1 MPVIGMQGFRPPA
14 CTPAYLLTDIRTYKN
29 GFGAPVSEKN
39 RIFAFC
45 NIGTFQRN
53 IMKIALIGYGKMGHA
68 IEAMAARRGHT
79 VACIVDRGA
88 ESGEWRVV
96 SGEWKAEEIDVAI
109 EFTTPA
115 TAVANIR
122 RCWAAGLPVVC
133 GTTGWDAERAA
144 VEAECRQGGHT
155 LLASSNFSIGMNI
168 MFALNERL
176 AELMRGRTDYS
187 CSITETHHVHKLDAP
202 SGTALTLQRQIVERG
217 QREAESIPIESIR
230 EGEVPGT
237 HTVVYDSKID
247 TLTLTH
253 EAHSR
258 EGLAL
263 GALLAA
269 EYVAGKKGVFTMK
282 DML

>member
-1 MPVIGMQGFRPPA
+1 M
-14 CTPAYLLTDIRTYKN
+14 
-29 GFGAPVSEKN
+29 SEKN

-68 IEAMAARRGHT
+68 IEAMATGRGHT
-79 VACIVDRGA
+79 VACRIDRDDPWPGQMDA
-88 ESGEWRVV
+88 
-96 SGEWKAEEIDVAI
+96 DVAI

-133 GTTGWDAERAA
+133 GTTGWDAERPA
-144 VEAECRQGGHT
+144 VEAECRAGGHT
-155 LLASSNFSIGMNI
+155 LFAASNFSIGMNI
-168 MFALNERL
+168 MFALNEHL
-176 AELMRGRTDYS
+176 AALMRGKEDYS
-187 CSITETHHVHKLDAP
+187 VSITETHHIHKLDAP
-202 SGTALTLQRQIVERG
+202 SGTALTLRNQI
-217 QREAESIPIESIR
+217 AENGGRSAAEIPIESIR

-237 HTVVYDSKID
+237 HTVVYDSRID
-247 TLTLTH
+247 TITLTH

-269 EYVAGKKGVFTMK
+269 EYTVGRKGVLSMRE
-282 DML
+282 MISEL

>member
-1 MPVIGMQGFRPPA
+1 M
-14 CTPAYLLTDIRTYKN
+14 
-29 GFGAPVSEKN
+29 SEKN
-39 RIFAFC
+39 RIFAFF

-68 IEAMAARRGHT
+68 IEAMATGRGHT
-79 VACIVDRGA
+79 VAYRIDRDDPWPGQMDA
-88 ESGEWRVV
+88 
-96 SGEWKAEEIDVAI
+96 DVAI

-133 GTTGWDAERAA
+133 GTTGWDAERPA
-144 VEAECRQGGHT
+144 VEAECRAGGHT
-155 LLASSNFSIGMNI
+155 LFAASNFSIGMNI
-168 MFALNERL
+168 MFALNEHL
-176 AELMRGRTDYS
+176 AALMRGKEDYS
-187 CSITETHHVHKLDAP
+187 VSITETHHIHKLDAP
-202 SGTALTLQRQIVERG
+202 SGTALTLRNQI
-217 QREAESIPIESIR
+217 AENSGRSAAEIPIESIR

-237 HTVVYDSKID
+237 HTVVYDSAID
-247 TLTLTH
+247 TITLTH

-269 EYVAGKKGVFTMK
+269 EYTVGRKGVLSMRE
-282 DML
+282 MISEL

>member
-1 MPVIGMQGFRPPA
+1 M
-14 CTPAYLLTDIRTYKN
+14 
-29 GFGAPVSEKN
+29 SEKN

-68 IEAMAARRGHT
+68 IEAMATGRGHT
-79 VACIVDRGA
+79 VACRIDRDDPWPGQMDA
-88 ESGEWRVV
+88 
-96 SGEWKAEEIDVAI
+96 DVAI

-133 GTTGWDAERAA
+133 GTTGWDAERPA
-144 VEAECRQGGHT
+144 VEAECRAGGHT
-155 LLASSNFSIGMNI
+155 LFAASNFSIGMNI
-168 MFALNERL
+168 MFALNEHL
-176 AELMRGRTDYS
+176 AALMRGKEDYS
-187 CSITETHHVHKLDAP
+187 VSITETHHIHKLDAP
-202 SGTALTLQRQIVERG
+202 SGTALTLRNQI
-217 QREAESIPIESIR
+217 AENGGRSTDEIPIESIR

-237 HTVVYDSKID
+237 HTVVYDSAID
-247 TLTLTH
+247 TITLTH

-269 EYVAGKKGVFTMK
+269 EYTVGRKGVLSMRE
-282 DML
+282 MISEL